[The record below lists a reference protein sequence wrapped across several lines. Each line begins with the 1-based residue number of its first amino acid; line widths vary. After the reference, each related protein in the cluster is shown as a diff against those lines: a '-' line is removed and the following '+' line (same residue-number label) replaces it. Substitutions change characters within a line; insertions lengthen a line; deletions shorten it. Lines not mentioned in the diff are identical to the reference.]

1 MFKFD
6 DHAVLKPC
14 LSLSGTVKRES
25 RHPATQKA
33 IFHCSCFFLG
43 RFEPGNDH
51 YHRRP
56 LDSLRHAEIGRHLEI
71 FERYLMAF
79 RRRIEIG
86 RSLGIACD
94 ALLRGWNIL
103 VEILRRVVASKVIR
117 HRCQKIRLGGA
128 FSVAFCLVLAG
139 EDFVSRGGC
148 APLPAPVIPRADA
161 RASRDEVVV
170 VDSLHDHAWRPGCQ
184 DMSDGGIGMLNK
196 HGKPPCFS
204 ASYPKSHGENKREWT
219 PNVSKMSPTGVGVM
233 KVGGECVPRYRMLA
247 ESMTLRKR
255 QT

>member
-6 DHAVLKPC
+6 DHSALKPC
-14 LSLSGTVKRES
+14 LSLSGPVKRES

-33 IFHCSCFFLG
+33 IFHCSCFFLR

-56 LDSLRHAEIGRHLEI
+56 LDSLRHTEIGRHLEI

-86 RSLGIACD
+86 SSLGIACD

-103 VEILRRVVASKVIR
+103 VEILRRVVASKVIS

-196 HGKPPCFS
+196 HGKPPYFS
-204 ASYPKSHGENKREWT
+204 ASYPKSRGENKRERT
-219 PNVSKMSPTGVGVM
+219 PMSPKYLQRGPCRPE
-233 KVGGECVPRYRMLA
+233 KENAGGGAVTDLP
-247 ESMTLRKR
+247 
-255 QT
+255 